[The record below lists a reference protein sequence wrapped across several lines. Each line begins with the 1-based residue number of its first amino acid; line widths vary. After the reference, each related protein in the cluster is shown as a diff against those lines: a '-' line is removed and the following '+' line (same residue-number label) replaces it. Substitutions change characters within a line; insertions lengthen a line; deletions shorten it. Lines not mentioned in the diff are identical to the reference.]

1 MTELV
6 RGTPGLVRAVNDRAT
21 LHLLLRQGPL
31 TRPEVSRLT
40 GLSKPTAS
48 QVLARLLDAGLVVG
62 NGLRPG
68 LPGRVPE
75 TYRVNPAAAYATAV
89 DVTPEHIAVRTA
101 DITGAVLGE
110 TVAPVPARPDRE
122 ALVEAL
128 RTALGRV
135 PTPQPPRSVVVG
147 VQGAVDPT
155 TGRLAYASEEDMAAW
170 LFPDVERTLG
180 EALGLPVRIEN
191 DVNLAA
197 VAERD
202 HAAADCP
209 DFVLLWADEGLG
221 AALMIGGRLHRGHF
235 GGAGEVGYL
244 PLPGAPTAREA
255 GDHYGRHGYQELAG
269 GDAIRDLLH
278 SHGIPGADF
287 AETVAE
293 AVRLAG
299 TVEQPAEAVRPADTA
314 EEGAEAVRRAGTVE
328 EATEAVRRAGTAE
341 GDAEA
346 IRGARTAE
354 ESAEAGPRAG
364 TVVEG
369 AEAVR
374 RADRVAQGAEAVRR
388 ADTVAQGAEAVRPA
402 DTAEEDATAAR
413 AGLVAVAARLAAG
426 LASIVTVVDPG
437 LVVLAGRLC
446 AAGGEPLRALV
457 ERELRVLAHSRA
469 RVRLSAVTGNPVL
482 AGALALALA
491 EARDQTFGGP
501 SPLPPHP

>member
-6 RGTPGLVRAVNDRAT
+6 RGTPGLVRAVNDRAA

-31 TRPEVSRLT
+31 TRPEISRLT

-48 QVLARLLDAGLVVG
+48 QVLARLEGAGLVVG
-62 NGLRPG
+62 NGLRTG

-75 TYRVNPAAAYATAV
+75 TYRVNAAAAYATAV
-89 DVTPEHIAVRTA
+89 DVTPDRIAVRTA

-110 TVAPVPARPDRE
+110 AEAPVPAGPGRE

-128 RTALGRV
+128 RAALALAPAPR
-135 PTPQPPRSVVVG
+135 PQRRVVVG

-170 LFPDVERTLG
+170 LFPDVERCLG

-197 VAERD
+197 VAERA

-221 AALMIGGRLHRGHF
+221 AALVIGGRLHRGHF

-255 GDHYGRHGYQELAG
+255 GHPYGRHGYQELAG

-278 SHGIPGADF
+278 AHGIPGTDF
-287 AETVAE
+287 TETV
-293 AVRLAG
+293 
-299 TVEQPAEAVRPADTA
+299 
-314 EEGAEAVRRAGTVE
+314 
-328 EATEAVRRAGTAE
+328 TEAVRRAGAGVGTGAGTEAWAGVWARAGAGAGPGTAV
-341 GDAEA
+341 GAGAGVLAGAGTEA
-346 IRGARTAE
+346 MAGAWTGTATG
-354 ESAEAGPRAG
+354 SGTEAGTGTGTRAG
-364 TVVEG
+364 TG
-369 AEAVR
+369 AETGAGTGT
-374 RADRVAQGAEAVRR
+374 RAGTGTGAG
-388 ADTVAQGAEAVRPA
+388 T
-402 DTAEEDATAAR
+402 EESVEAAR
-413 AGLVAVAARLAAG
+413 AGLGVVAARLASG

-457 ERELRVLAHSRA
+457 ERELHALTHSRA
-469 RVRLSAVTGNPVL
+469 RIRLSAVTGNPVL
-482 AGALALALA
+482 AGALDLALTA
-491 EARDQTFGGP
+491 ARDEVFGGP
-501 SPLPPHP
+501 PPVTHCP

>member
-6 RGTPGLVRAVNDRAT
+6 RGTPGLVRAVNDRAA

-48 QVLARLLDAGLVVG
+48 QVLARLEDAGLVVG
-62 NGLRPG
+62 NGLRTG

-89 DVTPEHIAVRTA
+89 DVSPERVAVRSA
-101 DITGAVLGE
+101 DITGTVLGE
-110 TVAPVPARPDRE
+110 TEAPVPARPDRE

-135 PTPQPPRSVVVG
+135 PTPRPPRSVVVG

-197 VAERD
+197 VAERA

-269 GDAIRDLLH
+269 GDAVRDLLGA
-278 SHGIPGADF
+278 HGVPGADF
-287 AETVAE
+287 AE
-293 AVRLAG
+293 AV
-299 TVEQPAEAVRPADTA
+299 T
-314 EEGAEAVRRAGTVE
+314 
-328 EATEAVRRAGTAE
+328 
-341 GDAEA
+341 
-346 IRGARTAE
+346 
-354 ESAEAGPRAG
+354 
-364 TVVEG
+364 
-369 AEAVR
+369 
-374 RADRVAQGAEAVRR
+374 EAVRR
-388 ADTVAQGAEAVRPA
+388 ADTSEGGAE
-402 DTAEEDATAAR
+402 AAR
-413 AGLVAVAARLAAG
+413 AGLAAVAARLAAG

-482 AGALALALA
+482 SGALALALT
-491 EARDQTFGGP
+491 EAREEAFGGP
-501 SPLPPHP
+501 PPLPRSL

>member
-6 RGTPGLVRAVNDRAT
+6 RGTPGLVRAVNDRAA

-31 TRPEVSRLT
+31 TRPEISRLT

-48 QVLARLLDAGLVVG
+48 QVLARLEHAGLVVG
-62 NGLRPG
+62 NGLRTG

-75 TYRVNPAAAYATAV
+75 TYRVNPAAAYVAAV
-89 DVTPEHIAVRTA
+89 DVTPEWIAVRAA

-110 TVAPVPARPDRE
+110 AEAPAPAGAGREELVA
-122 ALVEAL
+122 AL
-128 RTALGRV
+128 RAALGRI
-135 PTPQPPRSVVVG
+135 PTPGPPRRVVVG

-155 TGRLAYASEEDMAAW
+155 TGRLAHASEEDMAAW

-197 VAERD
+197 VAERA
-202 HAAADCP
+202 HAAAGCP

-221 AALMIGGRLHRGHF
+221 AALVLDGRLHRGHF

-255 GDHYGRHGYQELAG
+255 GDRYGRHGYQELAG
-269 GDAIRDLLH
+269 GDAVRELLH
-278 SHGIPGADF
+278 AHGVPGADF
-287 AETVAE
+287 AE
-293 AVRLAG
+293 AV
-299 TVEQPAEAVRPADTA
+299 
-314 EEGAEAVRRAGTVE
+314 AEAVRRAGYGPAADGVAE
-328 EATEAVRRAGTAE
+328 PLPAPDGVAEAPPASSGAGAAQAGTA
-341 GDAEA
+341 GD
-346 IRGARTAE
+346 GA
-354 ESAEAGPRAG
+354 G
-364 TVVEG
+364 
-369 AEAVR
+369 
-374 RADRVAQGAEAVRR
+374 
-388 ADTVAQGAEAVRPA
+388 
-402 DTAEEDATAAR
+402 AAR
-413 AGLVAVAARLAAG
+413 AALGLVAARLAAG

-469 RVRLSAVTGNPVL
+469 RIRLSAVTGNPVL
-482 AGALALALA
+482 AGALELALA
-491 EARDQTFGGP
+491 AARDEVFGGP
-501 SPLPPHP
+501 PPVGRSF

>member
-6 RGTPGLVRAVNDRAT
+6 RGTPGLVRAVNDRAA

-62 NGLRPG
+62 NGLRTG

-110 TVAPVPARPDRE
+110 AEAPVPARPDRE

-135 PTPQPPRSVVVG
+135 RAPEPPRSVVVG

-155 TGRLAYASEEDMAAW
+155 TGRLGYASEEDMAAW

-221 AALMIGGRLHRGHF
+221 AALVIGGRLHRGHF

-269 GDAIRDLLH
+269 GDAVRGLLRG
-278 SHGIPGADF
+278 HGVPGADF
-287 AETVAE
+287 AEAVA
-293 AVRLAG
+293 
-299 TVEQPAEAVRPADTA
+299 
-314 EEGAEAVRRAGTVE
+314 
-328 EATEAVRRAGTAE
+328 EAVRRAGTAE
-341 GDAEA
+341 
-346 IRGARTAE
+346 
-354 ESAEAGPRAG
+354 
-364 TVVEG
+364 EG
-369 AEAVR
+369 A
-374 RADRVAQGAEAVRR
+374 Q
-388 ADTVAQGAEAVRPA
+388 
-402 DTAEEDATAAR
+402 AAR

-482 AGALALALA
+482 AGALALALT
-491 EARDQTFGGP
+491 EVRDRIFGGP
-501 SPLPPHP
+501 SPL

>member
-6 RGTPGLVRAVNDRAT
+6 RGTPGLVRAVNDRAA

-48 QVLARLLDAGLVVG
+48 QVLARLEDAGLVVG
-62 NGLRPG
+62 NGLRTG

-89 DVTPEHIAVRTA
+89 DVSPERVAVRTA
-101 DITGAVLGE
+101 DITGTVLGE
-110 TVAPVPARPDRE
+110 SEAPVPARPDRE

-135 PTPQPPRSVVVG
+135 PAPRPPRSVVVG

-197 VAERD
+197 VAERA

-269 GDAIRDLLH
+269 GDAVRDLLRA
-278 SHGIPGADF
+278 HGVPGADF
-287 AETVAE
+287 AESV
-293 AVRLAG
+293 
-299 TVEQPAEAVRPADTA
+299 
-314 EEGAEAVRRAGTVE
+314 
-328 EATEAVRRAGTAE
+328 TEAVRRAGTSE
-341 GDAEA
+341 
-346 IRGARTAE
+346 
-354 ESAEAGPRAG
+354 
-364 TVVEG
+364 EG
-369 AEAVR
+369 AE
-374 RADRVAQGAEAVRR
+374 
-388 ADTVAQGAEAVRPA
+388 
-402 DTAEEDATAAR
+402 AAR
-413 AGLVAVAARLAAG
+413 AGLGAVAARLAAG

-446 AAGGEPLRALV
+446 TAGGEPLRALV

-469 RVRLSAVTGNPVL
+469 GVRLSAVTGNPVL
-482 AGALALALA
+482 SGALALALA
-491 EARDQTFGGP
+491 EAREQAFGGP
-501 SPLPPHP
+501 PPLPRSL

>member
-6 RGTPGLVRAVNDRAT
+6 RGTPGLVRAVNDRAA

-31 TRPEVSRLT
+31 TRPEISRLT

-48 QVLARLLDAGLVVG
+48 QVLARLEGAGLVVG
-62 NGLRPG
+62 NGLRTG

-75 TYRVNPAAAYATAV
+75 TYRVNAAAAYATAV
-89 DVTPEHIAVRTA
+89 DVTPDRIAVRTA
-101 DITGAVLGE
+101 DLAGAVLAE
-110 TVAPVPARPDRE
+110 AEAPVPAGPGRE

-128 RTALGRV
+128 RAALALAPAPR
-135 PTPQPPRSVVVG
+135 PPRRVVVG

-170 LFPDVERTLG
+170 LFPDVERTLA

-197 VAERD
+197 VAERA

-221 AALMIGGRLHRGHF
+221 AALVIGGRLHRGHF

-255 GDHYGRHGYQELAG
+255 GHPYGRHGYQELAG
-269 GDAIRDLLH
+269 GEAIRDLLH
-278 SHGIPGADF
+278 AHGVPGADF
-287 AETVAE
+287 TETVAE
-293 AVRLAG
+293 AVRRAG
-299 TVEQPAEAVRPADTA
+299 AGSGT
-314 EEGAEAVRRAGTVE
+314 GAEAGTGAGAEDGAGARGRAGNGAAAMAGAGSGAPESVE
-328 EATEAVRRAGTAE
+328 
-341 GDAEA
+341 
-346 IRGARTAE
+346 
-354 ESAEAGPRAG
+354 
-364 TVVEG
+364 
-369 AEAVR
+369 
-374 RADRVAQGAEAVRR
+374 
-388 ADTVAQGAEAVRPA
+388 
-402 DTAEEDATAAR
+402 AAR
-413 AGLVAVAARLAAG
+413 AGLAAVAGRLASG

-457 ERELRVLAHSRA
+457 ERELHALAHSRA
-469 RVRLSAVTGNPVL
+469 RIRLSAVTGNPVL
-482 AGALALALA
+482 AGALDLALTA
-491 EARDQTFGGP
+491 VRDEVFGGP
-501 SPLPPHP
+501 PPVTPCP

>member
-6 RGTPGLVRAVNDRAT
+6 RGTPGLVRAVNDRAA

-31 TRPEVSRLT
+31 TRPEISRLT

-48 QVLARLLDAGLVVG
+48 QVLARLEGAGLVVG
-62 NGLRPG
+62 NGLRTG

-75 TYRVNPAAAYATAV
+75 TYRVNAAAAYATAV
-89 DVTPEHIAVRTA
+89 DVTPDRIAVRTA

-110 TVAPVPARPDRE
+110 AEAPVPAGPGRE

-128 RTALGRV
+128 RAALALAPAPR
-135 PTPQPPRSVVVG
+135 PQRRVVVG

-170 LFPDVERTLG
+170 LFPDVERSLG

-197 VAERD
+197 VAERA

-221 AALMIGGRLHRGHF
+221 AALVIGGRLHRGHF

-255 GDHYGRHGYQELAG
+255 GHPYGRHGYQELAG

-278 SHGIPGADF
+278 AHGIPGTDF
-287 AETVAE
+287 TETV
-293 AVRLAG
+293 
-299 TVEQPAEAVRPADTA
+299 
-314 EEGAEAVRRAGTVE
+314 
-328 EATEAVRRAGTAE
+328 TEAVRRAGAGVGTGAGTEAWAGVWARAGAGAGPGTAV
-341 GDAEA
+341 GAGAGVLAGAGTEA
-346 IRGARTAE
+346 MAGAWTGTATG
-354 ESAEAGPRAG
+354 SGTEAGTGTGTRAG
-364 TVVEG
+364 TG
-369 AEAVR
+369 AETGAGTGT
-374 RADRVAQGAEAVRR
+374 RAGTGTGAG
-388 ADTVAQGAEAVRPA
+388 T
-402 DTAEEDATAAR
+402 EESVEAAR
-413 AGLVAVAARLAAG
+413 AGLGVVAARLASG

-457 ERELRVLAHSRA
+457 ERELHALTHSRA
-469 RVRLSAVTGNPVL
+469 RIRLSAVTGNPVL
-482 AGALALALA
+482 AGALDLALTA
-491 EARDQTFGGP
+491 ARDEVFGGP
-501 SPLPPHP
+501 PPVTHCP

>member
-6 RGTPGLVRAVNDRAT
+6 RGTPGLVRAVNDRAA

-48 QVLARLLDAGLVVG
+48 QVLARLVDAGLVVG
-62 NGLRPG
+62 NGLRTG

-75 TYRVNPAAAYATAV
+75 TYRVNPEAAYATAV
-89 DVTPEHIAVRTA
+89 DVSPERVAVRTA
-101 DITGAVLGE
+101 DITGTVLGE
-110 TVAPVPARPDRE
+110 TEAPVPARPDRE
-122 ALVEAL
+122 ALVTAL

-135 PTPQPPRSVVVG
+135 PAPRPPRSVVVG

-197 VAERD
+197 VAERA

-209 DFVLLWADEGLG
+209 DLVLLWADEGLG
-221 AALMIGGRLHRGHF
+221 AALVIGGRLHRGHF

-269 GDAIRDLLH
+269 GDAVRDLLH
-278 SHGIPGADF
+278 AHGVPGADF
-287 AETVAE
+287 AE
-293 AVRLAG
+293 AV
-299 TVEQPAEAVRPADTA
+299 
-314 EEGAEAVRRAGTVE
+314 
-328 EATEAVRRAGTAE
+328 TEAVRRAGTSGE
-341 GDAEA
+341 DAE
-346 IRGARTAE
+346 
-354 ESAEAGPRAG
+354 
-364 TVVEG
+364 
-369 AEAVR
+369 
-374 RADRVAQGAEAVRR
+374 
-388 ADTVAQGAEAVRPA
+388 
-402 DTAEEDATAAR
+402 AAR

-446 AAGGEPLRALV
+446 AAGGEALRALV

-469 RVRLSAVTGNPVL
+469 RVRLSSVPGNPVL
-482 AGALALALA
+482 AGALALALT
-491 EARDQTFGGP
+491 ETREQTFGGP
-501 SPLPPHP
+501 SPLPPPL

>member
-269 GDAIRDLLH
+269 GDATRDLLH

-293 AVRLAG
+293 AVRRAG
-299 TVEQPAEAVRPADTA
+299 TV
-314 EEGAEAVRRAGTVE
+314 EEGAEAVRRAETAEEGVE
-328 EATEAVRRAGTAE
+328 AARRAGTAE
-341 GDAEA
+341 GDAE
-346 IRGARTAE
+346 
-354 ESAEAGPRAG
+354 G
-364 TVVEG
+364 T
-369 AEAVR
+369 
-374 RADRVAQGAEAVRR
+374 EAVRR
-388 ADTVAQGAEAVRPA
+388 ADT
-402 DTAEEDATAAR
+402 AEEDAGAAR

-482 AGALALALA
+482 AGALALALS

-501 SPLPPHP
+501 SPLPAHP

>member
-110 TVAPVPARPDRE
+110 TVAPVPARPDRK

-293 AVRLAG
+293 AVRRAG
-299 TVEQPAEAVRPADTA
+299 TV
-314 EEGAEAVRRAGTVE
+314 EEGAEAVRRAETAEEGVE
-328 EATEAVRRAGTAE
+328 AARRAGRAE

-346 IRGARTAE
+346 IRRARTAE

-369 AEAVR
+369 S
-374 RADRVAQGAEAVRR
+374 EAVRR
-388 ADTVAQGAEAVRPA
+388 ADTAAQGTEAVRRA
-402 DTAEEDATAAR
+402 DTAEEDAGAAR

-482 AGALALALA
+482 AGALALALS

-501 SPLPPHP
+501 SPLPAHP

>member
-6 RGTPGLVRAVNDRAT
+6 RGTPGLVRAVNDRAA

-31 TRPEVSRLT
+31 TRPEISRLT

-48 QVLARLLDAGLVVG
+48 QVLARLEGAGLVVG
-62 NGLRPG
+62 NGLRTG

-75 TYRVNPAAAYATAV
+75 TYRVNAAAAYATAV
-89 DVTPEHIAVRTA
+89 DVTPDRIAVRTA

-110 TVAPVPARPDRE
+110 AEAPVPAGPGRE

-128 RTALGRV
+128 RAALALAPAPR
-135 PTPQPPRSVVVG
+135 PPRRVVVG

-170 LFPDVERTLG
+170 LFPDVERSLG

-197 VAERD
+197 VAERA

-221 AALMIGGRLHRGHF
+221 AALVIGGRLHRGHF

-255 GDHYGRHGYQELAG
+255 GHPYGRHGYQELAG

-278 SHGIPGADF
+278 AHGIPGTDF
-287 AETVAE
+287 AETV
-293 AVRLAG
+293 
-299 TVEQPAEAVRPADTA
+299 
-314 EEGAEAVRRAGTVE
+314 
-328 EATEAVRRAGTAE
+328 TEAVRRAGAGDGTGAGARAGVGVEARAGAGVEARTGVEAGAGSAVGAGAGAEPGTAV
-341 GDAEA
+341 GAGA
-346 IRGARTAE
+346 GVLTGARTEVMAGTGTWT
-354 ESAEAGPRAG
+354 AAGTGTGVEAGTGTGTEAG
-364 TVVEG
+364 TGPGESVE
-369 AEAVR
+369 
-374 RADRVAQGAEAVRR
+374 
-388 ADTVAQGAEAVRPA
+388 
-402 DTAEEDATAAR
+402 AAR
-413 AGLVAVAARLAAG
+413 AGLGVVAARLASG

-457 ERELRVLAHSRA
+457 ERELHALTHSRA
-469 RVRLSAVTGNPVL
+469 RIRLSAVTGNPVL
-482 AGALALALA
+482 AGALDLALTA
-491 EARDQTFGGP
+491 ARDEVFGGP
-501 SPLPPHP
+501 PPVTHCP

>member
-6 RGTPGLVRAVNDRAT
+6 RGTPGLVRAVNDRAA

-31 TRPEVSRLT
+31 TRPEISRLT

-48 QVLARLLDAGLVVG
+48 QVLARLEGAGLVVG
-62 NGLRPG
+62 NGLRTG

-89 DVTPEHIAVRTA
+89 DVTPERIAVRTA
-101 DITGAVLGE
+101 DVTGTVLGE
-110 TVAPVPARPDRE
+110 SEAPVPAGADRE
-122 ALVEAL
+122 ALVAAL

-135 PTPQPPRSVVVG
+135 PAPERPKRVVVG
-147 VQGAVDPT
+147 VQGALDPT

-197 VAERD
+197 VAERA

-221 AALMIGGRLHRGHF
+221 AALVIGGRLHRGHF

-269 GDAIRDLLH
+269 GDAVRDLLH
-278 SHGIPGADF
+278 AHGVPGADF

-293 AVRLAG
+293 AARRAG
-299 TVEQPAEAVRPADTA
+299 ATPGNE
-314 EEGAEAVRRAGTVE
+314 AEAVRRAGATSGN
-328 EATEAVRRAGTAE
+328 EAE
-341 GDAEA
+341 
-346 IRGARTAE
+346 
-354 ESAEAGPRAG
+354 
-364 TVVEG
+364 
-369 AEAVR
+369 
-374 RADRVAQGAEAVRR
+374 
-388 ADTVAQGAEAVRPA
+388 
-402 DTAEEDATAAR
+402 AAR
-413 AGLVAVAARLAAG
+413 AGLAAVAARLAAG

-469 RVRLSAVTGNPVL
+469 RIRLSAVTGNPVL
-482 AGALALALA
+482 AGALDLALA
-491 EARDQTFGGP
+491 AAREEVFGGP
-501 SPLPPHP
+501 PPLGPPSTPGF

>member
-202 HAAADCP
+202 HVAADCP

-269 GDAIRDLLH
+269 GNAIRDLLH

-293 AVRLAG
+293 AVRRAG
-299 TVEQPAEAVRPADTA
+299 TVEQP
-314 EEGAEAVRRAGTVE
+314 
-328 EATEAVRRAGTAE
+328 
-341 GDAEA
+341 
-346 IRGARTAE
+346 
-354 ESAEAGPRAG
+354 
-364 TVVEG
+364 
-369 AEAVR
+369 
-374 RADRVAQGAEAVRR
+374 
-388 ADTVAQGAEAVRPA
+388 AEAVRPA

>member
-6 RGTPGLVRAVNDRAT
+6 RGTPGLVRAVNDRAA

-31 TRPEVSRLT
+31 TRPEISRLT

-48 QVLARLLDAGLVVG
+48 QVLARLEGAGLVVG
-62 NGLRPG
+62 NGLRTG

-75 TYRVNPAAAYATAV
+75 TYRVNAAAAYATAV
-89 DVTPEHIAVRTA
+89 DVTPDRIAVRTA

-110 TVAPVPARPDRE
+110 AEAPVPAGPGRE

-128 RTALGRV
+128 RAALALAPAPR
-135 PTPQPPRSVVVG
+135 PPRRVVVG

-170 LFPDVERTLG
+170 LFPDVERSLG

-197 VAERD
+197 VAERA

-221 AALMIGGRLHRGHF
+221 AALVIGGRLHRGHF

-255 GDHYGRHGYQELAG
+255 GHPYGRHGYQELAG

-278 SHGIPGADF
+278 AHGIPGTDF
-287 AETVAE
+287 TETVAE
-293 AVRLAG
+293 AVRRAGAGVGTGAGTEAWAGVWARAGAGAGPGTAVGAGAGVLAG
-299 TVEQPAEAVRPADTA
+299 AGTEAMAGAWTGTATGSGTEAGTGTGTRAET
-314 EEGAEAVRRAGTVE
+314 GAETGAGTGTRAGTG
-328 EATEAVRRAGTAE
+328 TGAGT
-341 GDAEA
+341 
-346 IRGARTAE
+346 E
-354 ESAEAGPRAG
+354 ES
-364 TVVEG
+364 VE
-369 AEAVR
+369 
-374 RADRVAQGAEAVRR
+374 
-388 ADTVAQGAEAVRPA
+388 
-402 DTAEEDATAAR
+402 AAR
-413 AGLVAVAARLAAG
+413 AGLGVVAARLASG

-457 ERELRVLAHSRA
+457 ERELHALTHSRA
-469 RVRLSAVTGNPVL
+469 RIRLSAVTGNPVL
-482 AGALALALA
+482 AGALDLALTA
-491 EARDQTFGGP
+491 ARDEVFGGP
-501 SPLPPHP
+501 PPVTHCP

>member
-6 RGTPGLVRAVNDRAT
+6 RGTPGLVRAVNDRAA

-31 TRPEVSRLT
+31 TRPEISRLT

-48 QVLARLLDAGLVVG
+48 QVLARLEGAGLVVG
-62 NGLRPG
+62 NGLRTG

-75 TYRVNPAAAYATAV
+75 TYRVNAAAAYATAV
-89 DVTPEHIAVRTA
+89 DVTPDRIAVRTA

-110 TVAPVPARPDRE
+110 AEAPVPAGPGRE

-128 RTALGRV
+128 RAALALAPAPR
-135 PTPQPPRSVVVG
+135 PPRRVVVG

-170 LFPDVERTLG
+170 LFPDVERSLG

-197 VAERD
+197 VAERA

-221 AALMIGGRLHRGHF
+221 AALVIGGRLHRGHF

-255 GDHYGRHGYQELAG
+255 GHPYGRHGYQELAG

-278 SHGIPGADF
+278 AHGIPGTDF

-293 AVRLAG
+293 AVRRAGAGAGTGAGTEAWAGVWARAGAGAGPGTAVGAGAGVLAG
-299 TVEQPAEAVRPADTA
+299 AGTEAMAGAWTGTA
-314 EEGAEAVRRAGTVE
+314 TGSGTKAGTGTGTRAGTGAE
-328 EATEAVRRAGTAE
+328 TGAGTGTRAGT
-341 GDAEA
+341 GT
-346 IRGARTAE
+346 GAGTE
-354 ESAEAGPRAG
+354 ES
-364 TVVEG
+364 VE
-369 AEAVR
+369 
-374 RADRVAQGAEAVRR
+374 
-388 ADTVAQGAEAVRPA
+388 
-402 DTAEEDATAAR
+402 AAR
-413 AGLVAVAARLAAG
+413 AGLGVVAARLASG

-457 ERELRVLAHSRA
+457 ERELHALTHSRA
-469 RVRLSAVTGNPVL
+469 RIRLSAVTGNPVL
-482 AGALALALA
+482 AGALDLALTA
-491 EARDQTFGGP
+491 ARDEVFGGP
-501 SPLPPHP
+501 PPVTHCP

>member
-6 RGTPGLVRAVNDRAT
+6 RGTPGLVRAVNDRAA

-31 TRPEVSRLT
+31 TRPEISRLT

-48 QVLARLLDAGLVVG
+48 QVLARLEEAGLVVG
-62 NGLRPG
+62 NGLRTG

-75 TYRVNPAAAYATAV
+75 TYRVNPAAAYVAAV
-89 DVTPEHIAVRTA
+89 DVTPEWIAVRAA
-101 DITGAVLGE
+101 DVTGTVLGE
-110 TVAPVPARPDRE
+110 AEAPVPAGAGRE
-122 ALVEAL
+122 ELVEAL
-128 RTALGRV
+128 RAALGRV
-135 PTPQPPRSVVVG
+135 PTPEPPRRVVVG

-155 TGRLAYASEEDMAAW
+155 TGRLTHASEEDMAAW

-180 EALGLPVRIEN
+180 EALGVPVRIEN

-197 VAERD
+197 VAERA

-221 AALMIGGRLHRGHF
+221 AALVFGGRLHRGHF

-269 GDAIRDLLH
+269 GDAVRDLLH
-278 SHGIPGADF
+278 AHGVPGADF

-293 AVRLAG
+293 AVR
-299 TVEQPAEAVRPADTA
+299 
-314 EEGAEAVRRAGTVE
+314 RAGGE
-328 EATEAVRRAGTAE
+328 ETGAGVGEGVGDGVR
-341 GDAEA
+341 
-346 IRGARTAE
+346 
-354 ESAEAGPRAG
+354 
-364 TVVEG
+364 
-369 AEAVR
+369 
-374 RADRVAQGAEAVRR
+374 
-388 ADTVAQGAEAVRPA
+388 
-402 DTAEEDATAAR
+402 AAR
-413 AGLVAVAARLAAG
+413 VGLGLVAGRLAAG

-469 RVRLSAVTGNPVL
+469 RIRLSAVTGNPVL
-482 AGALALALA
+482 AGALDLALTA
-491 EARDQTFGGP
+491 AREEVFGGP
-501 SPLPPHP
+501 PPVTRSF